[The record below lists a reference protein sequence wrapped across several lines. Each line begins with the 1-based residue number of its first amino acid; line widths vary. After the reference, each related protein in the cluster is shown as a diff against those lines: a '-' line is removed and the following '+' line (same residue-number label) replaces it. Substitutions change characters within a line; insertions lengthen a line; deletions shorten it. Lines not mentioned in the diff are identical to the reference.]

1 MPKYIHFSVL
11 AICSPNFVPVGK
23 GRDWKTLL
31 FFMVPISQKKCQ
43 AEGEAIN
50 KILSTLILCGD
61 CTFLKARGLEI
72 LGRDQANF
80 LWR

>member
-43 AEGEAIN
+43 AEGEM
-50 KILSTLILCGD
+50 ILLTLILCGD
-61 CTFLKARGLEI
+61 CTFLKARGLKI
-72 LGRDQANF
+72 LGQDQANF
-80 LWR
+80 SWP